1 MTKYDVGKP
10 EDIQPGE
17 RQIVMV
23 AQRSIG
29 IFNVN
34 GTFYALKNVC
44 IHDQAPV
51 CLGEARGVGEVNG
64 AYLPSAPDEYIW
76 GMEGQVLR
84 CPWHGWEFDIATGC
98 SLFDPQTKL
107 TTYPVSVE
115 NGRILVEIGGKRS

>member
-1 MTKYDVGKP
+1 MKHLVGIV
-10 EDIQPGE
+10 EDFPPGE
-17 RQIVMV
+17 RCIVTV

-29 IFNVN
+29 IFNVK
-34 GTFYALKNVC
+34 GTYYAVKNVC
-44 IHDQAPV
+44 IHNQAPV
-51 CLGEARGVGEVNG
+51 CLGEVDG

-98 SLFDPQTKL
+98 SLFDRQTRL

-115 NGRILVEIGGKRS
+115 DGRILIEIGGKRR